1 MKLAP
6 IAITVYGRINHLE
19 RTIEALKRNT
29 LAKESDLYLFSDA
42 PKGGD
47 EEKVMLLRK
56 YLYTIKGFK
65 KVYIIERNFN
75 GRVANGRGGIRQLLE
90 QYGNIIYMEEDIV
103 TAPGFLKFMNDALD
117 YYKNSKDVLSVS
129 GYTPPLSSLN
139 SYHNDVYKLTRF
151 NAWGFATWR
160 DKFDPFGFDIDKHG
174 VENYIKNS
182 DFKEKFNQNGE
193 DLYEMLMQEYN
204 GNLDALDVKIMFYGF
219 KYNKHTIYP
228 RKSLVQNTGHDGS
241 GTHCGVSNKFHHKEL
256 WGKVDKFKFIKDL
269 KIDENIVKENY
280 KFRRLDWYY
289 KFIILSKKYKIFPL
303 LRYLKRRVKG

>member
-1 MKLAP
+1 MNLAP
-6 IAITVYGRINHLE
+6 VGVSTYIRLEHLKQ
-19 RTIEALKRNT
+19 TISALQHNT
-29 LAKESDLYLFSDA
+29 LAKESKLYVFSDA
-42 PKGGD
+42 ARLGD
-47 EEKVMLLRK
+47 EKKVEKVRR
-56 YLYTIKGFK
+56 YLCNISGFRE
-65 KVYIIERNFN
+65 VNIIERDTNDRVFN
-75 GRVANGRGGIRQLLE
+75 NRDGIRQLLE
-90 QYGNIIYMEEDIV
+90 QYGNIIFLEEDIV
-103 TAPGFLKFMNDALD
+103 TAPGFLKFMNEALV
-117 YYKNSKDVLSVS
+117 YYKKSKDILSVS

-139 SYHNDVYKLTRF
+139 SYRNDVYKLTRF

-160 DKFDPFGFDIDKHG
+160 DKFDPFGFDINEHG

-204 GNLDALDVKIMFYGF
+204 GNLDALDVKIMFYEF

-228 RKSLVQNTGHDGS
+228 RKSLVQNIGHDGS
-241 GTHCGVSNKFHHKEL
+241 GIHCGVSNKFHHKEL
-256 WGKVDKFKFIKDL
+256 WSKVGEFKFIKDL